1 VLLGVAPSGD
11 VRAIAAMPDPSGDT
25 SDQPTR
31 PPTALTAWERRY
43 TEEDLALI
51 LNRAAELQEGVQSS
65 APRYSLADIQEI
77 AAGAGIAPT
86 HVASVAATLGDA
98 RTQRRGGVWGAPDRT
113 RVEES
118 IDGEVADEVIAEL
131 FDLAR
136 RELGLQG
143 VVSEALG
150 TLEWKGQSSLGWNYV
165 TVARRVGRTTIAV
178 MTTRTDALA
187 ATASVGGVGAV
198 FGGIGLGAALVA
210 GASVAGP
217 IALLAG
223 FAAATGGAWLGV
235 RATWRRI
242 ARRSAERTSALLSA
256 LVASARRA
264 VDEGRVL
271 QR

>member
-1 VLLGVAPSGD
+1 
-11 VRAIAAMPDPSGDT
+11 MPDPSGDT
-25 SDQPTR
+25 PDRPTR
-31 PPTALTAWERRY
+31 PPTTTSAGERRY

-51 LNRAAELQEGVQSS
+51 LNRAAELQEGVPSS
-65 APRYSLADIQEI
+65 APRYTLADIQEI

-98 RTQRRGGVWGAPDRT
+98 RTHRGGVWGAPDRT

-118 IDGEVADEVIAEL
+118 IEGEVADDVVAEL

-143 VVSEALG
+143 VVTEALG

-165 TVARRVGRTTIAV
+165 TVARRGGRTTIAV

-187 ATASVGGVGAV
+187 ATVSVGGVGAV
-198 FGGIGLGAALVA
+198 FGAIGIGAALVA
-210 GASVAGP
+210 ATSVAGP
-217 IALLAG
+217 IALLTGLAAG
-223 FAAATGGAWLGV
+223 TSGAWFGV

-242 ARRSAERTSALLSA
+242 ARRSAERTSVLLST

-264 VDEGRVL
+264 VDEGRVVA
-271 QR
+271 R